1 MKIFVE
7 FGHPTHAKVC
17 SHHQGSELKLALS
30 NFRKAVTV
38 SMEDFLREEL
48 FRLRYMIKCFMRKK
62 IFHTDLV
69 PDDGLLGH
77 VASENHV
84 PPE

>member
-17 SHHQGSELKLALS
+17 VCHKDFNQLAKLLP
-30 NFRKAVTV
+30 FRKAVTV

-48 FRLRYMIKCFMRKK
+48 FRLKFMIKCFMRKK
-62 IFHTDLV
+62 ISHIDHLQN
-69 PDDGLLGH
+69 
-77 VASENHV
+77 SEYQHQQNHV
-84 PPE
+84 LPN